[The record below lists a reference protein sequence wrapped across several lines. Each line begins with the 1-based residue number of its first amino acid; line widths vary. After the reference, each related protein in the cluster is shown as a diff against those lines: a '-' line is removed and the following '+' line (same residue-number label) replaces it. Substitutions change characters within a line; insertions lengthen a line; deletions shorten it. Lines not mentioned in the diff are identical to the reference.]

1 VKDDAYGVTLSGSQS
16 THSVSKVHAIGSP
29 RSVNRPM
36 MHSESNRIAL
46 PQWYN
51 LRTRLHPWPLFR
63 EYKFAALEITLRF
76 RKQECNLDWKDML
89 SVKVLMQAVIVSWSV
104 LQQKWRR
111 PKLARFMAT
120 SNKVGMFARILNRD
134 PHALIPAI
142 GNRHQFA

>member
-1 VKDDAYGVTLSGSQS
+1 MTLSGSQS

-51 LRTRLHPWPLFR
+51 LWTRLHPWPLFR
-63 EYKFAALEITLRF
+63 KYEFAALEITSRF

-89 SVKVLMQAVIVSWSV
+89 SVKVLMQTVIVSWPV

-111 PKLARFMAT
+111 SQLACFMAT
-120 SNKVGMFARILNRD
+120 LNKIGMFARILNRD
-134 PHALIPAI
+134 PHAFIPAI
-142 GNRHQFA
+142 GNRRQLPIKFRSQ